1 MNDSNNLEENLNTKV
16 NELKVLFEELENDL
30 IKKIES
36 FQDSDELIEVLKNY
50 RLQIHNL
57 SNSILNEEE

>member
-1 MNDSNNLEENLNTKV
+1 MNDSNNLEENLTTKI

-36 FQDSDELIEVLKNY
+36 FEESNELIEVLKNY
-50 RLQIHNL
+50 RLQIDNL
-57 SNSILNEEE
+57 SNLILNEEE

>member
-1 MNDSNNLEENLNTKV
+1 MNDSNNLEENLTTKV

-50 RLQIHNL
+50 SLQIDNL
-57 SNSILNEEE
+57 SNLILNEEE

>member
-1 MNDSNNLEENLNTKV
+1 MNDSNNLEENLTTKV

>member
-1 MNDSNNLEENLNTKV
+1 MNDSNNLEENFNTKV

-36 FQDSDELIEVLKNY
+36 FEESNELIEVLKNY
-50 RLQIHNL
+50 RLQIDNL
-57 SNSILNEEE
+57 SNLILNEEE

>member
-1 MNDSNNLEENLNTKV
+1 MNDSNNLEENLTTKV

-36 FQDSDELIEVLKNY
+36 FEESNELIEVLKNY

-57 SNSILNEEE
+57 SNLILNEEE

>member
-57 SNSILNEEE
+57 SNLILNEEE

>member
-1 MNDSNNLEENLNTKV
+1 MNDSNNLEENLTTKV

-36 FQDSDELIEVLKNY
+36 FEESNELIEVLKNY
-50 RLQIHNL
+50 RLQIDNL
-57 SNSILNEEE
+57 SNLILNEEE

>member
-1 MNDSNNLEENLNTKV
+1 MNDSNNLEENFNTKV

>member
-1 MNDSNNLEENLNTKV
+1 MNDSNNLEENLTTKV
-16 NELKVLFEELENDL
+16 NELKALFEELENDL

-36 FQDSDELIEVLKNY
+36 FEESNELIEVLKNY

-57 SNSILNEEE
+57 SNLILNEEE

>member
-1 MNDSNNLEENLNTKV
+1 MNDSSNLEENLTTKV
-16 NELKVLFEELENDL
+16 NELKALFEELENDL

-36 FQDSDELIEVLKNY
+36 FEESNELIEVLKNY

-57 SNSILNEEE
+57 SNLILNEEE

>member
-1 MNDSNNLEENLNTKV
+1 MNDSNNLEENFNTKV

-57 SNSILNEEE
+57 SNSILIEEE

>member
-1 MNDSNNLEENLNTKV
+1 MNDSNNLKENLTTKV
-16 NELKVLFEELENDL
+16 NELKALFEELENDL

-36 FQDSDELIEVLKNY
+36 FEESNELIEVLKNY

-57 SNSILNEEE
+57 SNLILNEEE